1 MNGICATWND
11 YKQMVR
17 TLIRLFCF
25 FLVRL
30 FLLWCVCVCVFFI
43 HSDGSTSVQFQLT
56 MYFCSRDVLLFK
68 NQPSIT
74 VWIFDFSSNWM
85 VLNRARSEVCN
96 NLYDSFVLHRQAPST
111 AHKKRKKE
119 RMEKSVAKQTNTRTH
134 TYTLHWIADNIQMK
148 CQSSRVFANCVS
160 AHALLLVPIRPIPWQ
175 HVKFTNYT
183 YTFSFGFS
191 FVCTYNLH
199 SLAES
204 RNYNLHLN

>member
-17 TLIRLFCF
+17 TLIRLLCF

-30 FLLWCVCVCVFFI
+30 LCVYHYDTHIQCVSAVLLVVFFI
-43 HSDGSTSVQFQLT
+43 HFRSFRWFNISSVQLT

-74 VWIFDFSSNWM
+74 VWIFDFSSNWL

-111 AHKKRKKE
+111 TTHKNDKNKTREKE

-134 TYTLHWIADNIQMK
+134 THTYMLHWIADNIQMK
-148 CQSSRVFANCVS
+148 CQSSRVFANYIY

-175 HVKFTNYT
+175 HIRFTNHTNYT
-183 YTFSFGFS
+183 
-191 FVCTYNLH
+191 
-199 SLAES
+199 E
-204 RNYNLHLN
+204 R